1 MNLSPRKK
9 SRNLASPTRCG
20 AITGTGQP
28 AAAGRQLA
36 GNRSPPAASHSRPP
50 VSSSFPAVSCS
61 FPAVSRS
68 LPAVR
73 RSLPAVSCSFP
84 ANNRSPPA
92 VSRSRPAPLVRQAPV
107 LLPRAGRPG
116 KEIIRQPRLT
126 RLAPPPAREGLAF
139 FALCTSHFALC
150 TSHFALRTFH
160 FSLCTF
166 HFALGTAVPHSGQ
179 RPETLPV

>member
-50 VSSSFPAVSCS
+50 VSSSLPAVSS
-61 FPAVSRS
+61 SLPAVSRS
-68 LPAVR
+68 LPAVS

-107 LLPRAGRPG
+107 LLPRAGRRG

-126 RLAPPPAREGLAF
+126 RLAPPPAREGLVF